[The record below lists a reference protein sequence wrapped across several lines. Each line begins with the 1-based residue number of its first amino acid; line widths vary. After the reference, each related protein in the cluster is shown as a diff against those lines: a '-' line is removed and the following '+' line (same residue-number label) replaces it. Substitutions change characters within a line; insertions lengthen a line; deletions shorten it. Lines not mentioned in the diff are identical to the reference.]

1 MSLPPARSTANLQQG
16 RHSLLPLRRAAPR
29 LASPVP
35 RAPQPRVYPPAALC
49 APCAACDCPPDGPH
63 PSLVSPSRSSRLRGA
78 PPGANLLDR
87 RCHPHGDRNPRRSR
101 TQEAGG
107 SGRTAQ
113 PPTVS
118 PEEKQTQ
125 KLEVIHNLV
134 PHPGPGSTPFL
145 SLEEQGSVMTRYTAP
160 QPGTL
165 YLLRTELGDGG
176 GGNVALSRVK

>member
-16 RHSLLPLRRAAPR
+16 QHSLLPLRRAAPR

-35 RAPQPRVYPPAALC
+35 RAPQPRVHPPAALC

-63 PSLVSPSRSSRLRGA
+63 PTLVSPSRSLRLLGA

-101 TQEAGG
+101 TQEGG

-118 PEEKQTQ
+118 PAEKQTR

-134 PHPGPGSTPFL
+134 PHPGPGNIPFL
-145 SLEEQGSVMTRYTAP
+145 SLEEQGSVLTWCTARDP
-160 QPGTL
+160 ILPS
-165 YLLRTELGDGG
+165 TELGDAG
-176 GGNVALSRVK
+176 GGNVALSGVK